1 MANAKF
7 KKPFAVK
14 GIMVT
19 SPKGK
24 AFWCKHVE
32 PDRVYNP
39 DGALSTNLVCDPNE
53 PTVVAFIE
61 KLEALR
67 DTALEETKANLGD
80 KAKAYTGRDVYTM
93 EYDKEGME
101 TGNIVFKF
109 TLKDIDKRKAADRQ
123 HTIDVLDAKT
133 NRIDKP
139 PLVGNGSIIRCAAY
153 ANPYNNPN
161 QKQIGISL
169 IWSKMQII
177 QLEQYNGGGGSD
189 FEEEDGY
196 VAEKKPPVSEGF
208 AVEED
213 DELDF

>member
-19 SPKGK
+19 SPKGQ
-24 AFWCKHVE
+24 AFWCKHKE
-32 PDRVYNP
+32 PDRMYNP
-39 DGALSTNLVCDPNE
+39 DGALSTNLVCDPSD

-93 EYDKEGME
+93 EYDKDGME
-101 TGNIVFKF
+101 TGNIIFKF
-109 TLKDIDKRKAADRQ
+109 ALKDIDKRKASDRQ
-123 HTIDVLDAKT
+123 HTITIVDAKR
-133 NRIDKP
+133 NPIENA
-139 PLVGNGSIIRCAAY
+139 PLVGNGSTIRCVAY

-177 QLEQYNGGGGSD
+177 ELQSYNGGGGSD
-189 FEEEDGY
+189 FDEEDGF
-196 VAEKKPPVSEGF
+196 VAEKTAPVSEGF
-208 AVEED
+208 AYVED